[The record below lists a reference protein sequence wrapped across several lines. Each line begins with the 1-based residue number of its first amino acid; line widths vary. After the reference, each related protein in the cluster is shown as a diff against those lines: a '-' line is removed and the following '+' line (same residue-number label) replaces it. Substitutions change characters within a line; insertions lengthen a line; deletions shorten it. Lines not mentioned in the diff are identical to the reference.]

1 MCSTIFH
8 EQGHRQSE
16 TNVYLFQRQ
25 RWGNFRETGWNAY
38 GIFRARWSDHLDT
51 QLSVDASSNRVSK
64 KPSSKEYDRGIWPC
78 LRETDRQ
85 TDRLRE
91 TGRQA
96 DRQTPRQRDRQNRL
110 HGTQRESQPARLHGR
125 NGTDTENHKA
135 VLLDSAVQFPEFL
148 PHYNGGPQSRPTKDV
163 TANSTLPPRV
173 KKKKKKRKQSNPK
186 RDWQNLQFADII
198 KLSGSAGGG

>member
-1 MCSTIFH
+1 MNRAIVNQKQTSICFKGSVGEISERRGGTHTGFSERVDQTTLILSSVSMLPRTESQKSH
-8 EQGHRQSE
+8 QAKNMTGESGLASERQ
-16 TNVYLFQRQ
+16 
-25 RWGNFRETGWNAY
+25 
-38 GIFRARWSDHLDT
+38 
-51 QLSVDASSNRVSK
+51 
-64 KPSSKEYDRGIWPC
+64 
-78 LRETDRQ
+78 TDRQ

-173 KKKKKKRKQSNPK
+173 KKKKKEKT
-186 RDWQNLQFADII
+186 I
-198 KLSGSAGGG
+198 KSEARLAKSSIRGHN